1 MKDHLIHHK
10 KYKKKVKDMCD
21 ASINLY
27 QSMNISCGM
36 LLKIKSL
43 VNKSI
48 IDMVVRYVMNI
59 TNLRNLLAII
69 KDLVHEGELVWIIVK
84 GFHTSWGMFV

>member
-1 MKDHLIHHK
+1 MKDHLIPHK

-27 QSMNISCGM
+27 QSMKISHGM
-36 LLKIKSL
+36 IFKIYSL
-43 VNKSI
+43 VQKSN

-59 TNLRNLLAII
+59 TNLRNCLATIR
-69 KDLVHEGELVWIIVK
+69 DLVHEGELVWINVK
-84 GFHTSWGMFV
+84 GFHTSWGMFS